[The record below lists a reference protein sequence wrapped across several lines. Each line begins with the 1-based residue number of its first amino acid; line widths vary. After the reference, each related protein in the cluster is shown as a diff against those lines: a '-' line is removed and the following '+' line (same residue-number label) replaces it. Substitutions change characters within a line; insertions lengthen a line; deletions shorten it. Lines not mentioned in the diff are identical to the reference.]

1 MLKKNLDDLKLE
13 NRFTYK
19 KRNVFYASDILIP
32 GSRFQIVYFDP
43 NSGIEPHYHL
53 VATEIYQIT
62 QGNGAI
68 VINGKRENVKAG
80 SCFIIHP
87 KDVHEIY
94 AGKKG
99 LTISIFK
106 YNESIEDIFWVKG

>member
-19 KRNVFYASDILIP
+19 KKNVFYSSDILIP
-32 GSRFQIVYFDP
+32 GSRFQVVYFDP
-43 NSGIEPHYHL
+43 NSSIKPHYHL
-53 VATEIYQIT
+53 VTTEIYQVTAGSGI
-62 QGNGAI
+62 I
-68 VINGKRENVKAG
+68 SINGQKENAKVG

-99 LTISIFK
+99 LAISIFK
-106 YNESIEDIFWVKG
+106 INESIEDIHWVKE